1 LTAERG
7 RIAARAPETQYPAR
21 PVKLADRPA
30 VAYVATF
37 GLALVIVSPALAD
50 RPKDSFPLSTFP
62 MFAEGRKDGTVT
74 VDHALAIDEAGG
86 ETPIPPRIV
95 GSDEVL
101 QARATIGRAIKKG
114 AKESKDLCAK
124 IAARAATSDDFA
136 AARTIELRTTKV
148 DAVAW
153 FSAEVG
159 ARPEPISM
167 KRHAT
172 CRIERG
178 AGERGAGER

>member
-1 LTAERG
+1 M
-7 RIAARAPETQYPAR
+7 
-21 PVKLADRPA
+21 KLADRPA
-30 VAYVATF
+30 VAYVATL
-37 GLALVIVSPALAD
+37 GLALVLVSPALAEK
-50 RPKDSFPLSTFP
+50 PKDSFPLSTFP
-62 MFAEGRKDGTVT
+62 MFSEGRKDGTVT
-74 VDHALAIDEAGG
+74 VDHALALDEAGR

-124 IAARAATSDDFA
+124 IAARAATNDDFA
-136 AARTIELRTTKV
+136 TARTIELRTTRV

-153 FSAEVG
+153 FSAEEG

-167 KRHAT
+167 KRHAS
-172 CRIERG
+172 CRVERAQ
-178 AGERGAGER
+178 AGR